1 MLKLRDNISP
11 RLSWARASFQLP
23 TYFSCQNSKSK
34 FEIRIFVQTSSCIFL
49 IPWRITQQKKQILIF
64 QNISQRIFFSSTL
77 VNPASHKGRNEQTFC
92 PRPHGYG
99 LCQQRL
105 KPWFIVVCRSRS
117 CGTLVGE
124 FCVQAL
130 EKSWKCS
137 WGERGD
143 LSQGVIL
150 TLLCCSSTA
159 EEPLGHSNE
168 KQRI

>member
-1 MLKLRDNISP
+1 MLVLKISISTLYSISYKCQNWETTLACGWAELVLLFHFHIP
-11 RLSWARASFQLP
+11 R
-23 TYFSCQNSKSK
+23 YFSCQNQNSKSEK
-34 FEIRIFVQTSSCIFL
+34 RVF
-49 IPWRITQQKKQILIF
+49 
-64 QNISQRIFFSSTL
+64 TL

-159 EEPLGHSNE
+159 GEPLGHSNE